1 MVVPMLGTIKN
12 GASIMAQSKIKT
24 TWKITAKKMG
34 LSIYK
39 KK

>member
-1 MVVPMLGTIKN
+1 MIASMLGTIKKWRKN
-12 GASIMAQSKIKT
+12 MAQSKIKT